1 MNMEKRAELHK
12 LEMPRPAGE
21 PVIYQQIVSDEINL
35 GDLLRAL
42 FREWRL
48 LALVMAIGILCALAA
63 ASYLSRTYLVEAV
76 LRVPNVNEM
85 GQLTEQDIVQVSPQT
100 ALENVVEKLVAPDVV
115 QATLQN
121 SNWPRAIA
129 EKERSV
135 ASVAMGIL
143 EDLSVVLVKHDY
155 YQLEKNEKT
164 PFRNIRISLP
174 SSEPEEAAAFVQS
187 LIENAHAKALANLSN
202 DVSRVKN
209 NRINSI
215 EEKLNSLSLAAR
227 QSREAE
233 IKRLEEQNR
242 QAIAALQLQIA
253 VKLDKAR
260 QDRENQITQL
270 QEALQTAER
279 LGIEEPVTW
288 DDLRPLRKST
298 QVINEIGNGKDS
310 SPDYFRGTRLLSAE
324 LARLQERQDDRP
336 FVGGLTE
343 LEKQIVEIQND
354 PQLAALKARPDDT
367 IYVKQFDELQRQ
379 LTDLLKKPT
388 EFDNAQMAVV
398 TQPAEVAAAPI
409 RSPLLIFAV
418 GVFLAGLLALFV
430 AMIRIA
436 LRNSEPRPADA
447 AIAEA

>member
-21 PVIYQQIVSDEINL
+21 PVIYQQLVSDEINL

-48 LALVMAIGILCALAA
+48 LALVMAVGILCALAA

-115 QATLQN
+115 QATLQT

-164 PFRNIRISLP
+164 PFRNIRVSLP
-174 SSEPEEAAAFVQS
+174 SSEPEEAAAFVQA

-209 NRINSI
+209 NRI
-215 EEKLNSLSLAAR
+215 AR
-227 QSREAE
+227 
-233 IKRLEEQNR
+233 R
-242 QAIAALQLQIA
+242 QAKPRGRDQAPRRTEPAGDRRTAIANRGQ
-253 VKLDKAR
+253 AR
-260 QDRENQITQL
+260 AGAAGPRESHRS
-270 QEALQTAER
+270 AA
-279 LGIEEPVTW
+279 GSAA
-288 DDLRPLRKST
+288 DCHST
-298 QVINEIGNGKDS
+298 RH
-310 SPDYFRGTRLLSAE
+310 RGTGHLGRSAP
-324 LARLQERQDDRP
+324 AA
-336 FVGGLTE
+336 
-343 LEKQIVEIQND
+343 QID
-354 PQLAALKARPDDT
+354 PGH
-367 IYVKQFDELQRQ
+367 QR
-379 LTDLLKKPT
+379 
-388 EFDNAQMAVV
+388 
-398 TQPAEVAAAPI
+398 I
-409 RSPLLIFAV
+409 R
-418 GVFLAGLLALFV
+418 
-430 AMIRIA
+430 
-436 LRNSEPRPADA
+436 
-447 AIAEA
+447 